1 MNSLYVYEVSIILL
15 IDFTIDKEDLNWIYV
30 DSTIEI
36 SMDSTHSSQLMLM
49 LQLQHFCKKF

>member
-36 SMDSTHSSQLMLM
+36 SMDS
-49 LQLQHFCKKF
+49 LQSVDVNATIATLL